1 MCVVFLFLMIRRPPR
16 STRTDTLFP
25 YTTLFRSAWPGAWH
39 SPVHR
44 CGDRALSRTHPGD
57 GLGGRGAGSG
67 NRHGRR
73 TPRRLPRDDR
83 RDDPGAPCSERNPA
97 ACGSVGGDV
106 VTADFAPDSAPVR
119 DRKSVVEGKGV
130 AVRVDI
136 GGRRTRKKKK
146 RHTNK

>member
-1 MCVVFLFLMIRRPPR
+1 MIRLPPR

-106 VTADFAPDSAPVR
+106 VTADFAPARAPVR
-119 DRKSVVEGKGV
+119 LDRDGPCLILGLVSPN
-130 AVRVDI
+130 RL
-136 GGRRTRKKKK
+136 
-146 RHTNK
+146 